1 VHPTGRALPG
11 RAGHRPPAA
20 ADCISRGGASLLKPS
35 DPFPTHE
42 LVPQAIKDAAAKK
55 GYDLVEVYARLGDRL
70 NADMIRT
77 YMAQ

>member
-1 VHPTGRALPG
+1 M
-11 RAGHRPPAA
+11 
-20 ADCISRGGASLLKPS
+20 
-35 DPFPTHE
+35 
-42 LVPQAIKDAAAKK
+42 PQAIKDAAAKK